1 MKAGH
6 RIIISISLLV
16 FAACE
21 MVVDVNIPIE
31 KPKLVVNAF
40 FNPDSVWTASLSLSR
55 HILDNDNFY
64 EGAPNAEISILD
76 EQGVLVT
83 TLSRTTGG
91 RPDRYVSNQ
100 KPEAGKQYT
109 IQVKIPGSKL
119 ATATAKSIAAVPVSN
134 VVIDTLSTGELAI
147 DVTFK
152 DPAETNYYQ
161 LYLITEVVWEYQR
174 WDTKEWIR
182 DTLTMNYP
190 LYQSTSDLTGETS
203 QAFISD
209 TKFNGKEITIKTTT
223 YSRGATQLLK
233 AGIVL
238 TNAREEFYKYHN
250 SRTLQSSTQGDP
262 FAQPVQVYNNIVNG
276 VGIFA
281 GYANSYVAIKE

>member
-40 FNPDSVWTASLSLSR
+40 FNPDSVWTASLSWSR
-55 HILDNDNFY
+55 HILDNWTFF
-64 EGAPNAEISILD
+64 EESWNAQVSILD

-83 TLSRTTGG
+83 TLQSKG
-91 RPDRYVSNQ
+91 RGNFVSDQ
-100 KPEAGKQYT
+100 KPEVGKQY
-109 IQVKIPGSKL
+109 IINVKVPDQEL
-119 ATATAKSIAAVPVSN
+119 VFATAKAIGAVPISN
-134 VVIDTLSTGELAI
+134 VTIDTLSEGELAI
-147 DVTFK
+147 NVTIK
-152 DPAETNYYQ
+152 DPIETNYYQ
-161 LYLITEVVWEYQR
+161 LHLTTEEIRKYQR
-174 WDTKEWIR
+174 WDTKEWVI

-190 LYQSTSDLTGETS
+190 LYQSTSNLTGETS
-203 QAFISD
+203 NAFISD
-209 TKFNGKEITIKTTT
+209 LKFNGKEITIEVTT
-223 YSRGATQLLK
+223 YNPWRNQLLK
-233 AGIVL
+233 ASIVL
-238 TNAREEFYKYHN
+238 TNASVEFYKYN
-250 SRTLQSSTQGDP
+250 NTRDLQRSTQGDP

-281 GYANSYVAIKE
+281 GYANSYFVIKE